1 MDNQEYEFTEFLEK
15 FDVAKLHQYIKRQ
28 QFLTDCKLISK
39 SSSSCTEDKYLSL
52 VDCEDK
58 ISELTAKY
66 FLANNPLTRPV
77 PYQFWLPIQQ
87 FVLSSYLKH
96 SK

>member
-1 MDNQEYEFTEFLEK
+1 MDNHEYVFKEFLEK
-15 FDVAKLHQYIKRQ
+15 FNVAKLQQYIKRQ
-28 QFLTDCKLISK
+28 QFLTDCRLISK
-39 SSSSCTEDKYLSL
+39 SSSSSTEDKYLSL

-66 FLANNPLTRPV
+66 FSANKPLTRPI
-77 PYQFWLPIQQ
+77 PYQFCLPIQQ
-87 FVLSSYLKH
+87 FVLSSYLKQ

>member
-1 MDNQEYEFTEFLEK
+1 MDNQENEFKEFLEK
-15 FDVAKLHQYIKRQ
+15 FDVAKLHKYIKGQ

-39 SSSSCTEDKYLSL
+39 SSSSCTEGKYLSL

-58 ISELTAKY
+58 ISQLTAKY
-66 FLANNPLTRPV
+66 FLTNNPLTRPI
-77 PYQFWLPIQQ
+77 PYQFCLPIQQ
-87 FVLSSYLKH
+87 FVLSSYLKE